1 MKVLRQSIVSKY
13 LKRSVLFDIYTPG
26 TLINTKDVNLLLIND
41 GQDLSK
47 MNFIQTVSDLSDV
60 RGMNQLV
67 SVGIHAGIERKQE
80 YGVAGIP
87 DYQQRGSKASDYSDF
102 VILELIPS
110 LIKLLAIEN
119 FNKKYFLG
127 FSLGGLMA
135 FDIAMDFQ
143 HEFDAAGV
151 FSGSFWWRSRA
162 LGEGYSDLEHRII
175 HKKIRSKN
183 ALSTQRFFFQAGK
196 LDELADR
203 NNNGIIDSIDDTV
216 DLIATLENIGYQGG
230 SQLAYLELEDGG
242 HNLETWTRVMPVF
255 FKWLLSEN

>member
-1 MKVLRQSIVSKY
+1 MNVLRQSIISKY
-13 LKRSVLFDIYTPG
+13 LKRSVLFDIYTPDK
-26 TLINTKDVNLLLIND
+26 LINTVDINLLLIND

-47 MNFIQTVSDLSDV
+47 MNFIQTASDLSEL
-60 RGMNQLV
+60 RGMSQLV
-67 SVGIHAGIERKQE
+67 SVGIHAGLERKQE

-87 DYQQRGSKASDYSDF
+87 DYQKRGSKAPNYRDF
-102 VILELIPS
+102 IMLELIPF
-110 LIKLLAIEN
+110 LNKLHRIES
-119 FNKKYFLG
+119 FNQKYLLG

-143 HEFDAAGV
+143 HEFDATGV

-175 HKKIRSKN
+175 HKKVSSKN
-183 ALSTQRFFFQAGK
+183 ASSNQRFFFQAGK

-242 HNLETWTRVMPVF
+242 HNLETWSRVMPIF
-255 FKWLLSEN
+255 FKWLLSEK

>member
-1 MKVLRQSIVSKY
+1 MNVLRQSIISKY
-13 LKRSVLFDIYTPG
+13 LKRSVLFDIYTPDK
-26 TLINTKDVNLLLIND
+26 LINTVDINLLLIND

-47 MNFIQTVSDLSDV
+47 MNFIQTASDLSEL
-60 RGMNQLV
+60 RGMSQLV
-67 SVGIHAGIERKQE
+67 SVGIHAGLERKQE

-87 DYQQRGSKASDYSDF
+87 DYQKRGSKAPNYRDF
-102 VILELIPS
+102 IMLELIPF
-110 LIKLLAIEN
+110 LNKLHRIES
-119 FNKKYFLG
+119 FNQKYLLG

-143 HEFDAAGV
+143 HEFDATGV

-175 HKKIRSKN
+175 HKKVSSKN
-183 ALSTQRFFFQAGK
+183 ASSNQRFFFQTGK

-242 HNLETWTRVMPVF
+242 HNLETWSRVMPIF